1 MMEKKTNLMT
11 EGVIWKQLL
20 LFSIPLLVGNLFQQ
34 LYNTVDS
41 IIVGNYVGS
50 QALAAVGAST
60 PIINLLVGF
69 FMGIATGAGIIISQ
83 FYGAKDEKRLR
94 ESVHTAL
101 ALSILAGIF
110 LTVVGMMFSP
120 WILRIMGTPD
130 EVLQDSVLYLRLYF
144 VGSLFLL
151 VYNMGA
157 GILRVVGDSRRP
169 LYYLCISSVINIV
182 LDLLF
187 VVGFKMGVAGVA
199 LATLL
204 AQGVSAILLA
214 IHLIKTSE
222 SYRLVIKEIRVH
234 KLVFQEIVMVGIPT
248 GLQSVIVSLS
258 NAIVQSSIN
267 GFGAAA
273 IAGCSAYI
281 KLDGFMILPI
291 MSFGMAST
299 TFIGQNLGARQ
310 YDRMKQ
316 GLKTTLWMTSIYTI
330 IVSLLMYAFGS
341 EALKIFS
348 QEPDVLKYGRSML
361 QCLIPAYIMLA
372 VMQSLVGSVRGAG
385 KTMITMMISI
395 VSLCVVRVL
404 WIMGVLAFNPS
415 IEGVFLGYPISWTIG
430 AILMII
436 YTVKGKWIPLD

>member
-1 MMEKKTNLMT
+1 MMEKETNLMT

-157 GILRVVGDSRRP
+157 GILRAVGDLS
-169 LYYLCISSVINIV
+169 L
-182 LDLLF
+182 
-187 VVGFKMGVAGVA
+187 
-199 LATLL
+199 
-204 AQGVSAILLA
+204 
-214 IHLIKTSE
+214 IHI
-222 SYRLVIKEIRVH
+222 
-234 KLVFQEIVMVGIPT
+234 
-248 GLQSVIVSLS
+248 
-258 NAIVQSSIN
+258 
-267 GFGAAA
+267 
-273 IAGCSAYI
+273 
-281 KLDGFMILPI
+281 
-291 MSFGMAST
+291 
-299 TFIGQNLGARQ
+299 
-310 YDRMKQ
+310 
-316 GLKTTLWMTSIYTI
+316 
-330 IVSLLMYAFGS
+330 
-341 EALKIFS
+341 
-348 QEPDVLKYGRSML
+348 
-361 QCLIPAYIMLA
+361 
-372 VMQSLVGSVRGAG
+372 
-385 KTMITMMISI
+385 
-395 VSLCVVRVL
+395 
-404 WIMGVLAFNPS
+404 
-415 IEGVFLGYPISWTIG
+415 
-430 AILMII
+430 
-436 YTVKGKWIPLD
+436 